1 MDIFGV
7 LELIGGLALFLF
19 GMSLMGTGLEKSAG
33 NKLKSFLER
42 LTSNKLNGFGL
53 GIGVTAIIQ
62 SSSATTVMVVGFVNS
77 GIMTL
82 KQAIHVIM
90 GANVGTTVTAWIL
103 SLTGIEGDN
112 FFINLLKP
120 SSFTP
125 IIAFIGIIYYMFIKN
140 EKKKDIGLIMLGFAT
155 LIYGMEAMSAAVKPL
170 GEIEEFRNILLMFSN
185 PILGVLLGAIVT
197 GIIQSSSAS
206 VGILQALSATGQ
218 VTVGTIIPIIMGQ
231 NIGTTVTALISSVGT
246 NKNARRAAIV
256 HLYFNLIGTIVF
268 LAIYAGLRM
277 FFELS
282 ILNQTANHL
291 SIAIFHTIFNIV
303 CTAILLPF
311 SGQLEKLAY
320 KTIKEG
326 DVQDKHLLLDTRL
339 FSTPAIAISQSRTIA
354 KEMAGISLNAIRK
367 ALALVCNYD
376 DKKAEEIK
384 DMEEQT
390 DIFEDSLGT
399 YLVQLSSHN
408 LSVSDNTEA
417 ALLLYLIGEFERI
430 TDYTMDIVSSAREMD
445 EKKLCFSEY
454 AMEELRVM
462 MSAVEE
468 IVEIAI
474 ASFRDNNISMAA
486 KVDPLE
492 EVIDSLKSEIKKRHI
507 TRLQRNE
514 CTIELGFVFSDLLT
528 VLERISDHCS
538 NIAGAI
544 IELSHDRMDMHS
556 YLYKVK
562 HESDSEFMRQFKK
575 YSKQYSIEEYS
586 TGKQS

>member
-42 LTSNKLNGFGL
+42 LTSNKLNGFILGL
-53 GIGVTAIIQ
+53 GVTAIIQ

-77 GIMTL
+77 GIMSL

-103 SLTGIEGDN
+103 SLAGIEGDN
-112 FFINLLKP
+112 FLIQLLKP

-125 IIAFIGIIYYMFIKN
+125 IIALIGIIFYLFIKN

-155 LIYGMEAMSAAVKPL
+155 LIYGMETMSEAVKPL
-170 GEIEEFRNILLMFSN
+170 GQVEEFRNILLMFSN
-185 PILGVLLGAIVT
+185 PILGVLVGAIVT

-218 VTVGTIIPIIMGQ
+218 VTVGTTIPIIMGQ

-246 NKNARRAAIV
+246 SKNARRAAIV
-256 HLYFNLIGTIVF
+256 HLYFNIIGTAVF
-268 LAIYAGLRM
+268 LIIYTGLRM
-277 FFELS
+277 FLELS
-282 ILNQTANHL
+282 FLNQTANHL
-291 SIAIFHTIFNIV
+291 SIAIFHTVFNIV
-303 CTAILLPF
+303 CTALLLPF

-320 KTIKEG
+320 ITVKED
-326 DVQDKHLLLDTRL
+326 DVKDKPLLLDTRL

-354 KEMAGISLNAIRK
+354 RDMADISLNAVRK
-367 ALALVCNYD
+367 ALSLVCNYD
-376 DKKAEEIK
+376 EKKAQEIK
-384 DMEEQT
+384 EMEEKT
-390 DIFEDSLGT
+390 DVFEDSIGT
-399 YLVQLSSHN
+399 YLVQLSSHS
-408 LSVSDNTEA
+408 LSASDNTEA

-430 TDYTMDIVSSAREMD
+430 TDYTVDIVSSAKEMD

-454 AMEELRVM
+454 AVEELKVM

-468 IVEIAI
+468 IVGIAI
-474 ASFRDNNISMAA
+474 ASFRDNNIKMAA

-507 TRLQRNE
+507 ARLQRNE

-538 NIAGAI
+538 NIADAM
-544 IELSHDRMDMHS
+544 IEMSNDRMDMHS

-562 HESDSEFMRQFKK
+562 HEPESEFSKQFEL
-575 YSKQYSIEEYS
+575 YLKQYSI
-586 TGKQS
+586 